1 MEISEFIEYVRRYRH
16 EFVGIAH
23 HYFHDEHEVED
34 AVQDAL
40 IRLWMARERIEPPE
54 RFRQYGATATR
65 NICLDKIKQK
75 HGLHFVEV
83 DWAEGKTSGPTP
95 QSMLE
100 ESENERLMQQC
111 MKELPAKYKELIQMR
126 NGEGLSYKDMANLIG
141 STESSVRGMVAKARA
156 MLITQFNERRKK

>member
-1 MEISEFIEYVRRYRH
+1 MEISEFIEYVKRYRP

-40 IRLWMARERIEPPE
+40 IRLWMARKRIEPPE
-54 RFRQYGATATR
+54 RFRQYGAIATR
-65 NICLDKIKQK
+65 NVCLDKIKRR
-75 HGLHFVEV
+75 HGYHFVEV
-83 DWAEGKTSGPTP
+83 DLAEGRTSGHTP
-95 QSMLE
+95 QSILE

-111 MKELPAKYKELIQMR
+111 MKGLPAKYKELIQMR

>member
-40 IRLWMARERIEPPE
+40 IRLWMARERI
-54 RFRQYGATATR
+54 
-65 NICLDKIKQK
+65 
-75 HGLHFVEV
+75 V
-83 DWAEGKTSGPTP
+83 
-95 QSMLE
+95 LE

>member
-1 MEISEFIEYVRRYRH
+1 MEISEFIEYVKRYRP

-23 HYFHDEHEVED
+23 HYFHDEREVED

-40 IRLWMARERIEPPE
+40 IRLWMARKRIEPPE
-54 RFRQYGATATR
+54 RFREYGAIATR
-65 NICLDKIKQK
+65 NVCLDKIRGR
-75 HGLHFVEV
+75 HGYHLVEV

-111 MKELPAKYKELIQMR
+111 MKGLPAKYKELIQMR
-126 NGEGLSYKDMANLIG
+126 NGEGLSYKDIANLIG

>member
-1 MEISEFIEYVRRYRH
+1 MEISEFIEYVKRYRH
-16 EFVGIAH
+16 EFAGIAR

-40 IRLWMARERIEPPE
+40 IQLWIARRRIEPPE
-54 RFRQYGATATR
+54 RFRQYGTTATR
-65 NICLDKIKQK
+65 NICLDKIKRR
-75 HGLHFVEV
+75 HGLHYVEV
-83 DWAEGKTSGPTP
+83 DWAEGKTSGHTP
-95 QSMLE
+95 QSVLE
-100 ESENERLMQQC
+100 ESENEVLMQQC
-111 MKELPAKYKELIQMR
+111 MKELPAKYKELIRMR

>member
-1 MEISEFIEYVRRYRH
+1 MEISDFIEYVKRYRPK
-16 EFVGIAH
+16 FVGIAH

-34 AVQDAL
+34 AVQDTL
-40 IRLWMARERIEPPE
+40 IRLWMARKRIEPPE
-54 RFRQYGATATR
+54 RFHEYGAIATR
-65 NICLDKIKQK
+65 NVCLDKIRGR
-75 HGLHFVEV
+75 HGYHFVEV

-126 NGEGLSYKDMANLIG
+126 NGEGLRYKPEFGI
-141 STESSVRGMVAKARA
+141 S
-156 MLITQFNERRKK
+156 